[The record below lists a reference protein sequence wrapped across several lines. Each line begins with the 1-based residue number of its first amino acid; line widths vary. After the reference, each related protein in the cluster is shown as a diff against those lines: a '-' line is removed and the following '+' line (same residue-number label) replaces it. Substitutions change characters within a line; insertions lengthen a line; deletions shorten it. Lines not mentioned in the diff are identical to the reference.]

1 MNPRGLF
8 ASLFRQKPKADPDSP
23 DPIYDSLVRLFA
35 SDKFPEIIDIYPDW
49 VHMAW
54 DEGLLV
60 TAQTG
65 RFPKVTASSNN
76 CNMSYNYDQM
86 LVDKAF
92 HFAHRADATRD
103 RSTLV
108 RSINKIIQ

>member
-35 SDKFPEIIDIYPDW
+35 SDKFPEIMDIYPDR
-49 VHMAW
+49 VHMDW
-54 DEGLLV
+54 PGELLV
-60 TAQTG
+60 KARTG
-65 RFPKVTASSNN
+65 RWPNVTANSK
-76 CNMSYNYDQM
+76 CCAVSYDYDQT
-86 LVDKAF
+86 LVEQAF
-92 HFAHRADATRD
+92 SFARRADAARD

-108 RSINKIIQ
+108 SSINKILQ